1 MDCGWDIPS
10 LCKGANATE
19 VFSIFPRA
27 IDKTVALYITLRN
40 AGKKKTTKK
49 KPTLFAAR
57 KGKAEAGDTNVY
69 FTITNEDNAFC
80 QQQ

>member
-1 MDCGWDIPS
+1 MQ
-10 LCKGANATE
+10 E
-19 VFSIFPRA
+19 
-27 IDKTVALYITLRN
+27 
-40 AGKKKTTKK
+40 KKKQQQKK
-49 KPTLFAAR
+49 TTLFAAR

>member
-27 IDKTVALYITLRN
+27 IDKIVALYITLRD
-40 AGKKKTTKK
+40 TEK
-49 KPTLFAAR
+49 KPKQPTLVAAR

>member
-27 IDKTVALYITLRN
+27 IDKIVALYITLRD
-40 AGKKKTTKK
+40 AGKKKQQKK
-49 KPTLFAAR
+49 TTLFAAR